1 MFVVQCC
8 EREQTEQEI
17 LVRRYTRKAE
27 RRHER
32 SNAERTGAAALKQ
45 IHAGTVTLLALVGSE
60 VIGLAVGAWLGLF
73 VEGD

>member
-8 EREQTEQEI
+8 EREQTEQGK
-17 LVRRYTRKAE
+17 LVRKYTRKAE
-27 RRHER
+27 RRHEWKR
-32 SNAERTGAAALKQ
+32 IGAASLKHV
-45 IHAGTVTLLALVGSE
+45 HAGTVTLLALVGSD